1 MLAALQALAPRAR
14 IAVISVD
21 RDRLATLLESGAIDV
36 AIGYFPDPSGPLS
49 TEILFHEDLVCL
61 YDAKACGV
69 SGPLTLE
76 AYLDLPHIVM
86 SLRGELSGVVDR
98 HIDRGDR
105 RRFVLMATPH
115 FLAIPFLLHGFR
127 AAAAVPRRLAEN
139 CRDVAGLTICPLPV
153 PVTGFDVSMQ

>member
-1 MLAALQALAPRAR
+1 MRPTTRALELAAPIAGVLADIRQKVLADRAFAPEQAEFTFRVGASDHIELAVLPAMLAALQALAPRAR

-86 SLRGELSGVVDR
+86 SLR
-98 HIDRGDR
+98 
-105 RRFVLMATPH
+105 A
-115 FLAIPFLLHGFR
+115 
-127 AAAAVPRRLAEN
+127 N
-139 CRDVAGLTICPLPV
+139 
-153 PVTGFDVSMQ
+153 